1 MKLLFFASYF
11 KIREKIV
18 QSVWAC
24 LFFFRTSFANFN
36 SSKKMNKE
44 GFEPPILFEIS
55 GRDDKQKYQ
64 EKKDA
69 NLRFDLI
76 D

>member
-1 MKLLFFASYF
+1 
-11 KIREKIV
+11 
-18 QSVWAC
+18 
-24 LFFFRTSFANFN
+24 
-36 SSKKMNKE
+36 MNKE